1 MSNYIPIEKDM
12 HCSHF
17 CCSFNLSKCSCLGFN
32 IDQSFF
38 FGNDIRFMSTVIY
51 HFGNSC
57 AILVYIPN
65 LQKAYL
71 FLFFCTIYRFY
82 VVDCWDTLGI
92 LLRSNF
98 GVSMKWSHNYKESVA
113 C

>member
-32 IDQSFF
+32 IEQSFF

-71 FLFFCTIYRFY
+71 FLFFLHHLQVLCSRL
-82 VVDCWDTLGI
+82 LGYA
-92 LLRSNF
+92 
-98 GVSMKWSHNYKESVA
+98 GHPPEV
-113 C
+113 